1 MPSPA
6 ALLIGVAGLL
16 LLLHLQ
22 PHGVNLLGF
31 HPKALEQGLAGLLVA
46 AEATEACTVGVL
58 LAAIDAESHGA
69 PSMVGRAC
77 LI

>member
-6 ALLIGVAGLL
+6 ALLIGVAGGL

-22 PHGVNLLGF
+22 PHRMDLLGF
-31 HPKALEQGLAGLLVA
+31 HAEALKQRFTGLLVA
-46 AEATEACTVGVL
+46 AEPAETCTVRVL
-58 LAAIDAESHGA
+58 LAAVDAESHGV
-69 PSMVGRAC
+69 PSYVGLAC